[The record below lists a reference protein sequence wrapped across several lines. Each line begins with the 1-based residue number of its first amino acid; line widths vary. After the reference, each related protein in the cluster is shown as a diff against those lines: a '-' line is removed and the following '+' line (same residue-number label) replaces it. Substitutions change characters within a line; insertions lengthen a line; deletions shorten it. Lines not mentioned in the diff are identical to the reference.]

1 MARWIQI
8 DGELVPAEQV
18 EAQRAQDGAPAV
30 HIFHEGMY
38 EHIAEKPIYI
48 KSRKQLQYE
57 TRSRGLVSDYAE

>member
-8 DGELVPAEQV
+8 NGELVPAEQV
-18 EAQRAQDGAPAV
+18 EQQTSLSAAV

-48 KSRKQLQYE
+48 KSRKQLQHE